1 MDGETML
8 KLNERFVVD
17 AAGEPVE
24 VILSIAD
31 YRALLNRLSELDA
44 NAPPLPPLEEWS
56 AKFREALASAGYQT
70 RDQIL
75 ELTREVKREQL
86 RTRLAP

>member
-1 MDGETML
+1 ML
-8 KLNERFVVD
+8 KLKERFVVD

-44 NAPPLPPLEEWS
+44 NSPPLPSLDEWS
-56 AKFREALASAGYQT
+56 TKFREALASAGYET
-70 RDQIL
+70 REEIL
-75 ELTREVKREQL
+75 ELTRDIKREQL
-86 RTRLAP
+86 QTRLAP